1 MILDPD
7 HTPDQE
13 AQLLQTEFARYRE
26 HARTDSA
33 IPYPTEPNAYLVIAT
48 PTDITKARQTTLQ
61 VTTGLGF
68 NNTEADQVA
77 ATVTELATHL
87 FDHAGGGT
95 LQLNTVTRQNQTGIE
110 VIADIDGPN
119 RADMAFVLN
128 PQWMDELVITSTV
141 GQGTHLIARRWTT
154 AKSV

>member
-7 HTPDQE
+7 PTPDQE

-26 HARTDSA
+26 HPRTSSA
-33 IPYPTEPNAYLVIAT
+33 LAYQTEPNAHLVIAT
-48 PTDITKARQTTLQ
+48 DADITKARQTALQ

-68 NNTEADQVA
+68 NDTEADQVA

-87 FDHAGGGT
+87 LDHARGGQI
-95 LQLNTVTRQNQTGIE
+95 QLNIVTRLYQMGIE
-110 VIADIDGPN
+110 VITDVEGPN

-141 GQGTHLIARRWTT
+141 GQGTHLIARRWAAT
-154 AKSV
+154 KSV